1 MELKVNSLRDK
12 LLSKEFVVGTF
23 LEIPSPQLVEVFGL
37 AGFDFVI
44 IDGEHG
50 SVGLERM
57 EDLIRASLSTEISAM
72 VRVPTC
78 DEVSVRRPL
87 DMGASGVHIPQITS
101 ASMASNAVKWS
112 KYFPLGERGLQP
124 FVRSAS
130 YGNHAATDY
139 VATMNEETLV
149 VLHIEGE
156 DGISALDEIL
166 EVEGVDVLFIGPY
179 DLSQSL
185 GVPGQVRHPRVQE
198 KMKLVVRKVKAA
210 GKSVGSFCENAE
222 TAKPWRDLGV
232 SYLAVGVDAHL
243 LLHSARDTVSRLTEQ
258 TN

>member
-1 MELKVNSLRDK
+1 MELRVNALRDK

-23 LEIPSPQLVEVFGL
+23 LEIQSPQLVEVFVL

-50 SVGLERM
+50 SVDLERM

-78 DEVSVRRPL
+78 DEVSIRRPL
-87 DMGASGVHIPQITS
+87 DMGACGVQVPQINS
-101 ASMASNAVKWS
+101 ARMARNAVKGAR
-112 KYFPLGERGLQP
+112 YFPLGERGLQP

-130 YGNHAATDY
+130 YGNHETKDY
-139 VATMNEETLV
+139 VATMNEEILV

-156 DGISALDEIL
+156 AGINALDEIL
-166 EVEGVDVLFIGPY
+166 EVEVVDVLFIGPY

-185 GVPGQVRHPRVQE
+185 GVPGQIHHPRVQE
-198 KMKLVVRKVKAA
+198 KMNLVVRKVNAA
-210 GKSVGSFCENAE
+210 GKSVGTFCKNAE

-243 LLHSARDTVSRLTEQ
+243 ILHSARDTIACLTEQ
-258 TN
+258 PD